1 MSKKNLIAS
10 LCITKKL
17 FENQN
22 EVTDFYDKKI
32 PKLDS
37 NYTCL
42 AVITLDSA
50 LKKMTII
57 IC

>member
-50 LKKMTII
+50 LKEMTII